1 MWLETGKPDRH
12 NNKSATYINTDPP
25 QTLRWLNMT
34 GLKDQMLGAIAR
46 NSADKIFALA
56 GEFVHAPAEEKEAIA
71 AGIDFE
77 RWLAEVSQECLQKS
91 PRC

>member
-1 MWLETGKPDRH
+1 
-12 NNKSATYINTDPP
+12 
-25 QTLRWLNMT
+25 MT

-46 NSADKIFALA
+46 NSADKISALA

-77 RWLAEVSQECLQKS
+77 RWLAETCNECLEEPAK
-91 PRC
+91 R